1 MNNDRGRKL
10 RTALSYGLTLF
21 CNVSDNGGISFR
33 VKKSYKDK
41 ETGEYKDTE
50 YLYDTDLAAL
60 AQLIPQAIA
69 WADLERIKISQ
80 AKKGGVAQEAV
91 SSPVVASTKSFED
104 DDIPY

>member
-10 RTALSYGLTLF
+10 RTAISYGVTLF
-21 CNVSDNGGISFR
+21 CNISDNGGISFR

-41 ETGEYKDTE
+41 DSGEYKDTE

-80 AKKGGVAQEAV
+80 AKKGVVNHEAV
-91 SSPVVASTKSFED
+91 SSPVVTSTKSQED
-104 DDIPY
+104 DDIPF